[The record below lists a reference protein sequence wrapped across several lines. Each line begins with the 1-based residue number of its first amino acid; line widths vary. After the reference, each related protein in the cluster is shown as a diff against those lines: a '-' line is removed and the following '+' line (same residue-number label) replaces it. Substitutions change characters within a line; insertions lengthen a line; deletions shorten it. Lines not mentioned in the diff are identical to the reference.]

1 MELPRVDQ
9 PQAPDTVEK
18 LLQGGKLPTAKKIQ
32 FLQAPVASLCQLF
45 SVFRQVRY
53 VRVLAPRQSAGLFSP
68 LQFMRAISKSQDSVH
83 KPQPFWREN
92 RLTSWQFRGRKAIM
106 NHASALVSV
115 FPSRPNRVTGEATR
129 Q

>member
-53 VRVLAPRQSAGLFSP
+53 VRVVAPLNRTAGLFSP
-68 LQFMRAISKSQDSVH
+68 LQFMRTISKSQDSVH
-83 KPQPFWREN
+83 KPQPF
-92 RLTSWQFRGRKAIM
+92 
-106 NHASALVSV
+106 
-115 FPSRPNRVTGEATR
+115 
-129 Q
+129 